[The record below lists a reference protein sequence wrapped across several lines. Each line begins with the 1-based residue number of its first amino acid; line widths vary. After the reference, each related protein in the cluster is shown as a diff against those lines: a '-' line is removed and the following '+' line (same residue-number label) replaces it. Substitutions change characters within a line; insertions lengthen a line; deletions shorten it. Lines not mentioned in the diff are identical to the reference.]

1 TSFLC
6 ITSTADERVQPSFPT
21 RRSSDLLFARLSPAH
36 KERVVRALQRN
47 GHVVGFMGDG
57 INDASALRAA
67 DVGVSVDNAVD
78 IAKESAD
85 LILLEK
91 DLLVLEPGLFEGRR
105 VFGNIVKDI
114 KMETGTNFG
123 NMFSV
128 LGASAFLTFLP
139 LLPIQLLTQHLL
151 YAFSQLATP

>member
-1 TSFLC
+1 MSDPQLAEAVE
-6 ITSTADERVQPSFPT
+6 STDI
-21 RRSSDLLFARLSPAH
+21 FARLSAAH
-36 KERVVRALQRN
+36 KQRIVRALQLK

-91 DLLVLEPGLFEGRR
+91 DLLVLEHGLFEGRR
-105 VFGNIVKDI
+105 VFGNIVKYI
-114 KMETGTNFG
+114 KMGTSSNFG

-128 LGASAFLTFLP
+128 LGASAFLPFLP
-139 LLPIQLLTQHLL
+139 MLPKIGR
-151 YAFSQLATP
+151 ASCRDG